1 MNDYTIAVKFAMIFF
16 MITMAIEWLAGKYL
30 KKQIYRPLDT
40 ISSISSGMTNN
51 IKSILKLS
59 VVIVSYQWM
68 YDHLSLVEI
77 ESSWWVY
84 LIAFVGID
92 FAYYWTHRWNHEYNI
107 LWNKHIIHHSS
118 EEYNLACAL
127 RQSISDVVQVYFFLY
142 IPMAVMG
149 IPPKVISIL
158 LPIHLFAQ
166 FWYHTRLI
174 GKMGFLEKIIVTP
187 SHHRVHH
194 SINKKYVDKNYSSIF
209 IFWDFIFGTFQEEL
223 DEEEPIYGTKKPAR
237 TWNPILINY
246 LHLSQLIKDAFR
258 TKKWINKLKI
268 WFMPTGWRPEDV
280 AESYPLEIIQNPFEY
295 EKYSTKK
302 DNFMVFWC
310 SIQLIIHLAMQFHL
324 IHLISHLNIDFN
336 FSYLS
341 IREIIMQYQLFLCY
355 GLFFLLSVWSYTS
368 LMDRSAFSFIMETLK
383 TITGFFIVFNYPEAL
398 SIYEGVYISS
408 DIIYGYFITSI
419 SINFYYQFIFF
430 KEKNEFLIA
439 N

>member
-1 MNDYTIAVKFAMIFF
+1 
-16 MITMAIEWLAGKYL
+16 
-30 KKQIYRPLDT
+30 
-40 ISSISSGMTNN
+40 
-51 IKSILKLS
+51 
-59 VVIVSYQWM
+59 
-68 YDHLSLVEI
+68 
-77 ESSWWVY
+77 
-84 LIAFVGID
+84 
-92 FAYYWTHRWNHEYNI
+92 
-107 LWNKHIIHHSS
+107 
-118 EEYNLACAL
+118 
-127 RQSISDVVQVYFFLY
+127 
-142 IPMAVMG
+142 MAVIG

-324 IHLISHLNIDFN
+324 IHLISHLHIDFN

-368 LMDRSAFSFIMETLK
+368 LMDRSAFSFIMEILK
-383 TITGFFIVFNYPEAL
+383 TITGIFIVFNYPEAL
-398 SIYEGVYISS
+398 SIYEGVYLSS

-430 KEKNEFLIA
+430 KEKNELLIV